1 MPTSQNNIPD
11 ELLKSLESTTTLMK
25 NLLDDI
31 KDHSTSLAIV
41 QAKLESLGDSVETLS
56 HIVRD
61 GNGRGSMITRL
72 ALIEKT
78 TEDIEEHFDELKD
91 EIKKDI
97 DEIKRVITKEKE
109 EEKGDEEKIKVF
121 KREKMLARLKILA
134 VAAPWLLALVLVIIK
149 LFLGTSAQ

>member
-1 MPTSQNNIPD
+1 MPTSQNKIPD

-41 QAKLESLGDSVETLS
+41 KEKLESLSSSVEILS
-56 HIVRD
+56 RIVRD
-61 GNGRGSMITRL
+61 DNGKGSMITRL

-97 DEIKRVITKEKE
+97 GEIKNAIEKEKE
-109 EEKGDEEKIKVF
+109 EEKSDEEKIRVF
-121 KREKMLARLKILA
+121 KREKMLTRLKILA
-134 VAAPWLLALVLVIIK
+134 VSAPGLLALVLVLIK
-149 LFLGTSAQ
+149 IFLGTDAQ

>member
-1 MPTSQNNIPD
+1 MTTSQNNIPD

-41 QAKLESLGDSVETLS
+41 QAKLESLGGSVETLS

-61 GNGRGSMITRL
+61 GNGRGSMVTRL
-72 ALIEKT
+72 VLIEKV

-97 DEIKRVITKEKE
+97 DEIKRVIIKEKE
-109 EEKGDEEKIKVF
+109 EEKDDEEKVKAF
-121 KREKMLARLKILA
+121 KREKMLAKLKVIA
-134 VAAPWLLALVLVIIK
+134 VAAPGLLALVLLLIK
-149 LFLGTSAQ
+149 MFLGTSAQ